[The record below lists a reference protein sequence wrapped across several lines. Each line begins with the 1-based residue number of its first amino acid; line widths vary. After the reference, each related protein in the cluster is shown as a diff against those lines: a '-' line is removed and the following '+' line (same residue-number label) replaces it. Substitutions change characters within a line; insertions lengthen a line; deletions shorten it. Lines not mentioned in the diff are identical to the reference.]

1 MFLTKNK
8 NEHDTNLNLN
18 IVGFPSRNFNTRF
31 SSRAMTL
38 IDDAV
43 LLFSFFVVD
52 LVLLL
57 NFDVSVGDACVCMLG
72 WYDGGSG
79 GGCF

>member
-18 IVGFPSRNFNTRF
+18 IEGFPSQNFNTGF

-57 NFDVSVGDACVCMLG
+57 NFDVSVDDACVCMLW